1 MSRNSADRFQIYQRE
16 NKTFLLRFTSPDQVD
31 EDESSATYN
40 PLGLVDLTGA
50 TVFFRIKKNTADVDP
65 SIVAKTSAT
74 PAEITIQTQTP
85 LPWVADTSTLGEA
98 KVFLVPIDTDP
109 VLNLLLAALEESLRT
124 GVFFFDSWVVL
135 PGGAQKIGVTPTAI
149 DILEAVTDF

>member
-1 MSRNSADRFQIYQRE
+1 MSRSSADRFQIYQRE

-50 TVFFRIKKNTADVDP
+50 TVLFRIKKNTADVDP
-65 SIVAKTSAT
+65 SIVAKDSGT
-74 PAEITIQTQTP
+74 PAQITIQTQTP
-85 LPWVADTSTLGEA
+85 LPWTAASTLGEA